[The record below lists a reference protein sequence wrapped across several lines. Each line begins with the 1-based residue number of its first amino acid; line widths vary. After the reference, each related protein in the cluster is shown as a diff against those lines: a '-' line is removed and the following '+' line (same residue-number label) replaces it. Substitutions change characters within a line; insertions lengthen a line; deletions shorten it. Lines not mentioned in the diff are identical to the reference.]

1 MQHMLCLNNFPQV
14 GREGREDEV
23 VDEDTTFHSDDYET
37 TDDMN
42 QYKVKCFILLY
53 DNDFQ

>member
-1 MQHMLCLNNFPQV
+1 MLCLNNFPQV